1 MAKLA
6 FFKYEGL
13 GNDFI
18 LLPTE
23 PNLTAMQIQKLCDR
37 HHGIGADGV
46 IFVFLDQRWTMKVF
60 NADGTLAEM
69 CGNGIRCV
77 AQWLMDQGHDF
88 SEIQTDAGTKKVW
101 PASRSLGEGWSIDM
115 GIAQINNN
123 RISMGNPH
131 LVFEGSV
138 DVQKID
144 PAANTEFVKINSKTD
159 ITVTVFERGVGETQ
173 ACGTGACASV
183 AYFVAQKY
191 LPENTEITVHLKGGN
206 LYITARQTADGL
218 QIQMKGPARYVF
230 EGEVYTDEY
239 F

>member
-1 MAKLA
+1 MAKSA

-18 LLPTE
+18 LLPTA
-23 PNLTAMQIQKLCDR
+23 PNLKPEQIQKLCDR
-37 HHGIGADGV
+37 HRGIGADGV
-46 IFVFLDQRWTMKVF
+46 IFVFQAESWTMRVY
-60 NADGTLAEM
+60 NADGSLAEM

-77 AQWLMDQGHDF
+77 AQWLLDQGYDF
-88 SEIQTDAGTKKVW
+88 SKIQTDAGIKAV
-101 PASRSLGEGWSIDM
+101 AGSRGIFSVDM
-115 GIAQINNN
+115 GIAQINQNK
-123 RISMGNPH
+123 ISMGNPH
-131 LVFEGSV
+131 LVFVGPVSPE
-138 DVQKID
+138 KID
-144 PAANTEFVKINSKTD
+144 PAANTEFVEINSQNN
-159 ITVTVFERGVGETQ
+159 ISVRVFERGVGETQ

-183 AYFVAQKY
+183 AYLVIQKQ

-218 QIQMKGPARYVF
+218 QIQMRGPARYVF